1 MILHATSIL
10 VRDHHQ
16 THRTHI
22 EPISGLGL
30 ALLGDGGRQ
39 WPEGEQREREKSERE
54 REREMLETKLR
65 EWESQEQMREK
76 KNKIKYL
83 FLQLSYSVILHVEL
97 HRSIIAIFFAI
108 VYIYNSRC

>member
-22 EPISGLGL
+22 EPIGGLGL

-39 WPEGEQREREKSERE
+39 WLEGEQREREKSERE
-54 REREMLETKLR
+54 RERDVGDKVER
-65 EWESQEQMREK
+65 VGESGADEREK
-76 KNKIKYL
+76 
-83 FLQLSYSVILHVEL
+83 E
-97 HRSIIAIFFAI
+97 
-108 VYIYNSRC
+108 